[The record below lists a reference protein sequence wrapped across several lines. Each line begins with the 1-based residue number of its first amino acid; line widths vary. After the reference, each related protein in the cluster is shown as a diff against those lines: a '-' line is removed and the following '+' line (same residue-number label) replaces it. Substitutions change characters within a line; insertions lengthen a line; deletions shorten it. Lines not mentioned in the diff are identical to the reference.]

1 MSVLDDLRVIEEAQT
16 DDLKKEIY
24 NEVISTL
31 SPYMNDLLQQVHKC
45 KTEID
50 MLKFELNSCMEI
62 KIDRAELDSRIID
75 KIDRNEAIYL
85 INHLVNKMV
94 DKIRGHH

>member
-50 MLKFELNSCMEI
+50 MLKIELNSRMEN
-62 KIDRAELDSRIID
+62 K
-75 KIDRNEAIYL
+75 
-85 INHLVNKMV
+85 VNKV
-94 DKIRGHH
+94 DMDYWINKIRGYSCY

>member
-1 MSVLDDLRVIEEAQT
+1 MSVLDDLRAIEEAQN

-24 NEVISTL
+24 NEVICTL
-31 SPYMNDLLQQVHKC
+31 SPYMNDLLQQVRKC

-50 MLKFELNSCMEI
+50 MLKIELNSRMGI
-62 KIDRAELDSRIID
+62 KVDRAELDSRIIN
-75 KIDRNEAIYL
+75 KIDRDEAIHL

-94 DKIRGHH
+94 NKIRGY